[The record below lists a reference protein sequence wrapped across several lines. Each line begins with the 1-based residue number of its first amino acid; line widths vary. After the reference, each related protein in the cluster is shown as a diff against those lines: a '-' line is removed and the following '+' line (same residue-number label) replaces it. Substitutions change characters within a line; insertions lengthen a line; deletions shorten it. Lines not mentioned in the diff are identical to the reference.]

1 MKINFA
7 YRSDVGI
14 ARHGLENEDSG
25 TTTLYKDSANST
37 KFIRDIGDLAVV
49 CDGMGGE
56 EAGEFAS
63 RIAMQTVIHQ
73 FNLLTSPPDAR
84 LIENLLID
92 WILKAH
98 QAILSDAK
106 QNKSREGMG
115 STITIVWFVE
125 DAAHIAWVGDSRV
138 YLARQ
143 NDLTK
148 PITQDH
154 SWVWENVIGKKYSRS
169 KNEEARLHA
178 ESNIIL
184 QSLGGFEKPKPSY
197 QFISLQSDDR
207 VLVCSDGLN
216 SMLSDDQ
223 IAQYLEQKDVNPAEL
238 TEQLIQAANNAGGN
252 DNITVLVADIS
263 EANVSIIHQES
274 TNNTQITKKKSLNL
288 SWILAILFIIIAAAG
303 IYFYS
308 EHEKESD
315 RASNEKKTDEKSKAD
330 SLEKVK
336 NDKIA
341 AELKRKKDSTDNT
354 NKVAVVGDE
363 IQVNKTKESD
373 KKKQESTPTVSAAE
387 KEAINAAVKGW
398 NDVLKEKDELQK
410 KLSDTNK
417 ANLSASII
425 KSFMNVKQ
433 AGWTAKG
440 SDAGF
445 EMPTEKNIAQY
456 KIALTQANTELAN
469 AKKALENA
477 KATIKKLTPKGK

>member
-25 TTTLYKDSANST
+25 TTTLYKDSANSI

-207 VLVCSDGLN
+207 ILVCSDGLN

-252 DNITVLVADIS
+252 DNITVLIADIS
-263 EANVSIIHQES
+263 EANVSIIHQEG
-274 TNNTQITKKKSLNL
+274 TNNPLMTKKKSLNL

-308 EHEKESD
+308 KHEKESD
-315 RASNEKKTDEKSKAD
+315 MASNEKKKQEKVKAD
-330 SLEKVK
+330 SLQ
-336 NDKIA
+336 KIVDDMKA
-341 AELKRKKDSTDNT
+341 KEAGEKKDSTDNT
-354 NKVAVVGDE
+354 NKVAVVGDR
-363 IQVNKTKESD
+363 IQEQKINKPEKKKEESFPTQNKTAINKVVEDWNALVIEKGSFVAANKELKPAVKTIKEEFERLYEDALTKGWVVKGAKNGYKKPESD
-373 KKKQESTPTVSAAE
+373 SEYKKYETDLETV
-387 KEAINAAVKGW
+387 
-398 NDVLKEKDELQK
+398 K
-410 KLSDTNK
+410 KN
-417 ANLSASII
+417 
-425 KSFMNVKQ
+425 
-433 AGWTAKG
+433 
-440 SDAGF
+440 
-445 EMPTEKNIAQY
+445 Y
-456 KIALTQANTELAN
+456 LA
-469 AKKALENA
+469 AKKALEDA
-477 KATIKKLTPKGK
+477 KEKQKTNLTKN